1 MSERTLRAAGKCQ
14 ENTKKFQ
21 ELIGMKFDKKTISGT
36 MAGSGR
42 G

>member
-1 MSERTLRAAGKCQ
+1 MSERTLRITRKRW
-14 ENTKKFQ
+14 ENKKKFQ